1 MSLTGNRSSRLYLSL
16 QRPKRHKWNDNQ
28 NCKSPSGS
36 ELHQLL
42 SPDGLQSSSLAL
54 PNKDS
59 VVPKNP
65 SVRKI
70 GNYLILQQIDT
81 NLMSLASY
89 KAVNIQT
96 QQEYVCK
103 VTPIARY
110 RDVLEPYLRA
120 GHHDNINEIQEVVLG
135 EFEAYFFFLENYGDL
150 HTYVRNAR
158 RLREPV
164 AAKFLHQIVSAVQHC
179 HENGIVVR
187 DLKLRKFVFK
197 NPERTQL
204 MLEGFED
211 SILLSETDGVDDDA
225 LTDKHGCPV
234 YVSPEILQSTTDY
247 SGRRADIWSVGVIL
261 YTMLIGCYPFHDTNI
276 NVLFSLIRQGH
287 YNIPPTLSS
296 SAKCLIRNILRM
308 KPDER
313 LSASEVLDHPW
324 FEQCEMRSE
333 RFCRSETK
341 EQEHQVPDT
350 TTKSIGDAILFGK
363 V

>member
-103 VTPIARY
+103 VSWLHLRNYSSNRIVNLTY
-110 RDVLEPYLRA
+110 YLFI
-120 GHHDNINEIQEVVLG
+120 NILVYNIKLPELLG
-135 EFEAYFFFLENYGDL
+135 ATKTDMRNLCYVEKQYDHLIRRNYDQL
-150 HTYVRNAR
+150 IY
-158 RLREPV
+158 
-164 AAKFLHQIVSAVQHC
+164 QH
-179 HENGIVVR
+179 
-187 DLKLRKFVFK
+187 
-197 NPERTQL
+197 
-204 MLEGFED
+204 
-211 SILLSETDGVDDDA
+211 
-225 LTDKHGCPV
+225 
-234 YVSPEILQSTTDY
+234 
-247 SGRRADIWSVGVIL
+247 
-261 YTMLIGCYPFHDTNI
+261 
-276 NVLFSLIRQGH
+276 FSLLNHFGPNPVGSRQG
-287 YNIPPTLSS
+287 SFS
-296 SAKCLIRNILRM
+296 
-308 KPDER
+308 
-313 LSASEVLDHPW
+313 
-324 FEQCEMRSE
+324 
-333 RFCRSETK
+333 
-341 EQEHQVPDT
+341 
-350 TTKSIGDAILFGK
+350 
-363 V
+363 